1 MPTSSRHN
9 GDTVDLLESGFA
21 PAHEIERD
29 AADQPHAALLGQFLQ
44 LAHRRSIDDGFAQLV
59 VEHQQL
65 ANGFSAAISA
75 AAAMLAAAPD
85 GEVVGGA
92 RGHRQL
98 RFLEKL
104 PRWYVPLRGLVADP
118 PEGVVG

>member
-9 GDTVDLLESGFA
+9 GDTIDLLESGFA

-29 AADQPHAALLGQFLQ
+29 AADQPHAALLGQLLQ
-44 LAHRRSIDDGFAQLV
+44 LAHRRAIDDGLAQLV
-59 VEHQQL
+59 VEHQEL
-65 ANGFSAAISA
+65 ADGFSAPISA

-98 RFLEKL
+98 RFLEQL
-104 PRWYVPLRGLVADP
+104 PRGHMPLPALSADTRD
-118 PEGVVG
+118 